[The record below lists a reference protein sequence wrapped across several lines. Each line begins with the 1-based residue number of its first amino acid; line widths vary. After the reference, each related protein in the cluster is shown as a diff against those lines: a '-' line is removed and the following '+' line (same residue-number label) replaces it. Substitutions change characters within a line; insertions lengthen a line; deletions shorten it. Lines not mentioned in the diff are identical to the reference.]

1 MMRWPGHR
9 LALGLALAVLVLWL
23 AGMAITVRRA
33 ALPPDAT
40 GPMLVVFEPGTS
52 EDRMF
57 AEIIAAGARPVRSTW
72 LGFVWVVAG
81 DAPGLAGRLAEQG
94 ALGAYAELPFSP
106 TLAGCF
112 AYADS
117 KAVEMFSLRP

>member
-1 MMRWPGHR
+1 MRWPGHR
-9 LALGLALAVLVLWL
+9 LALGLALVLLMLWL
-23 AGMAITVRRA
+23 AGMATAVRLA
-33 ALPPDAT
+33 ALPTSAS

-57 AEIIAAGARPVRSTW
+57 ADIIAAGAKPVRATW
-72 LGFVWVVAG
+72 LGFGWVVAG
-81 DAPGLAGRLAEQG
+81 DAPGLAGRLAQRG

-117 KAVEMFSLRP
+117 KARELFTLRP